1 MSQQLQGAE
10 NRWKFTRGLAN
21 ICLLYKTHATPPFVH
36 IVLAM
41 ENATNSCSQPHYK

>member
-21 ICLLYKTHATPPFVH
+21 ICL
-36 IVLAM
+36 
-41 ENATNSCSQPHYK
+41 